1 MDDKE
6 NSHQNPPK
14 KTRPSLSLSKQKRF
28 QEVSEE
34 ELSACK
40 KPKSANSERSHQW
53 AFRVYELWV
62 STVKDVRVGDLWGD
76 DKEKLCNNLCKFV
89 EVCQSCGKPYTPK
102 TLLQLLTNLQ
112 SVAFE
117 RNENAFHFMNY
128 KDVSIKPLYYAEGS
142 DQKKIVI
149 KDVTNCTFN
158 FHLN

>member
-1 MDDKE
+1 MINLIISDTSIS
-6 NSHQNPPK
+6 N
-14 KTRPSLSLSKQKRF
+14 KRF

-40 KPKSANSERSHQW
+40 KKPKSTNSKRSHQGLSK
-53 AFRVYELWV
+53 FMSYGFQQLKISRVE
-62 STVKDVRVGDLWGD
+62 DLWGD
-76 DKEKLCNNLCKFV
+76 DKERLCNNLCKFV
-89 EVCQSCGKPYTPK
+89 VEVRQSYGKPYTPK

-112 SVAFE
+112 SVISE
-117 RNENAFHFMNY
+117 RNKNAFHFVNF
-128 KDVSIKPLYYAEGS
+128 KDVAFKPLYYAEGS